1 MCNENPS
8 RFLFALFTVEVSPLM
23 QVQSRSFVQE
33 SVMVYLRGLLSMKD
47 KYQTIFQY
55 QSVMAWVRSLLNDG
69 IITQSEYNKIDTN
82 IAKRYGIVMIWLLC
96 RLDLGEAR
104 REVWLEYRNLCENE
118 EIFELSRDEL
128 TLHMLDILDKHELPH
143 PIRREKNLNFLM
155 NDPF

>member
-1 MCNENPS
+1 MCKENPS
-8 RFLFALFTVEVSPLM
+8 RFLFALFAVEVSPLM

-82 IAKRYGIVMIWLLC
+82 IAKRYGISSC
-96 RLDLGEAR
+96 S
-104 REVWLEYRNLCENE
+104 
-118 EIFELSRDEL
+118 IFR
-128 TLHMLDILDKHELPH
+128 
-143 PIRREKNLNFLM
+143 
-155 NDPF
+155 